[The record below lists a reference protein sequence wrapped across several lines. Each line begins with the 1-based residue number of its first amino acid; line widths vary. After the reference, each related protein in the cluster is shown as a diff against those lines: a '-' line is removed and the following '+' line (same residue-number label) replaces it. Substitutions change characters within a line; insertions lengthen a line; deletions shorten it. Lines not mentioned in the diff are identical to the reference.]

1 MTLEKSSPFTP
12 GNPVRADL
20 FAGRH
25 QQIQDVSNYLMQAAS
40 GRMENV
46 FLTGERGI
54 GKSSF
59 ASFTLQKARANNN
72 MVGVHIF
79 LGGVTTLEELV
90 RKVIEEL
97 INEISD
103 RSWYDTVSEFLG
115 DYVRKVGVFGVTI
128 EFRPPIENL
137 SHIVGNFPDVLG
149 GLLARISEHND
160 GVLIILDD
168 INGLAE
174 TGLFANWYKSVVDHT
189 ATHFGAYPA
198 LIMLSGLPEKRDQL
212 ATQQRSLLRVFRVL
226 DLGRLSDQEVESFF
240 GKAFARADMNLT
252 DDAMRVMVHFS
263 SGLPI
268 MMQEIGDATFW
279 EDADGTISEED
290 AISGVGRAALNVGR
304 KYMHPSVYNALRS
317 DRYQTIIRKLAVDS
331 IQPSFTRQEV
341 ASRLTPEELGV
352 FDNFLR
358 RLRKLGV
365 VELDPTGG
373 RGTYRY
379 TNQIFPIYM
388 YAESQAFG
396 QQ

>member
-12 GNPVRADL
+12 GNPVRAEL

-174 TGLFANWYKSVVDHT
+174 TSLFANWYKSVVDHT

-212 ATQQRSLLRVFRVL
+212 ATQQPSLLRVFRAL
-226 DLGRLSDQEVESFF
+226 ELGRLSDQEVEAFF
-240 GKAFARADMNLT
+240 ENAFASADMNLT
-252 DDAMRVMVHFS
+252 DEAMRVMVHFS

-279 EDADGTISEED
+279 EDTDGTISEED
-290 AISGVGRAALNVGR
+290 AISGVGRAALNIGR
-304 KYMHPSVYNALRS
+304 KYMNPSVYNALRS
-317 DRYQTIIRKLAVDS
+317 DRYQTIIRKLAIDS

-341 ASRLTPEELGV
+341 ASRLTDEELGV

-373 RGTYRY
+373 RGSYRY
-379 TNQIFPIYM
+379 TNQIFPVYM

>member
-1 MTLEKSSPFTP
+1 MTPEKSSPFTP
-12 GNPVRADL
+12 GNPVRAEL

-149 GLLARISEHND
+149 GLLARISQHND

-212 ATQQRSLLRVFRVL
+212 ATQQPSLLRVFRAL
-226 DLGRLSDQEVESFF
+226 ELGRLSDQEVESFF
-240 GKAFARADMNLT
+240 EMAFASADMNLT
-252 DDAMRVMVHFS
+252 DEAMRVMVHFS

-279 EDADGTISEED
+279 EDADGAISKQD
-290 AISGVGRAALNVGR
+290 AISGVGSAALNIGR
-304 KYMHPSVYNALRS
+304 KYMHPSVYNAIRS

-341 ASRLTPEELGV
+341 ASSLTPEELGV

-396 QQ
+396 QK

>member
-12 GNPVRADL
+12 GNPVRAEL
-20 FAGRH
+20 FAGRR

-174 TGLFANWYKSVVDHT
+174 TSLFANWYKSVVDHT

-212 ATQQRSLLRVFRVL
+212 ATQQPSLLRVFRAL
-226 DLGRLSDQEVESFF
+226 ELGRLSDQEVESFF
-240 GKAFARADMNLT
+240 GKAFASADMNLT

-279 EDADGTISEED
+279 EDTDGVVSKQD
-290 AISGVGRAALNVGR
+290 AVFGVIRAATNVGR
-304 KYMHPSVYNALRS
+304 KYMTPNVYNALRS

-341 ASRLTPEELGV
+341 ASRLTDEELGV

-373 RGTYRY
+373 RGSYRY
-379 TNQIFPIYM
+379 TNQIFPVYM

>member
-12 GNPVRADL
+12 GNPARAEL
-20 FAGRH
+20 FAGRL
-25 QQIQDVSNYLMQAAS
+25 QQIQAVSNYLMQAAS

-90 RKVIEEL
+90 RKIIEDL

-103 RSWYDTVSEFLG
+103 RSWYDSVSEFLG

-149 GLLARISEHND
+149 GLLARISQHND

-365 VELDPTGG
+365 VELYPTGG

>member
-12 GNPVRADL
+12 GNPVRAEL

-25 QQIQDVSNYLMQAAS
+25 QQIQDVSNYLMQASS

-174 TGLFANWYKSVVDHT
+174 TSLFANWYKSVVDHT
-189 ATHFGAYPA
+189 ATHFGVYPA

-212 ATQQRSLLRVFRVL
+212 ATQQPSLLRVFRAL
-226 DLGRLSDQEVESFF
+226 ELGRLSDQEVESFF
-240 GKAFARADMNLT
+240 GKAFASADMNLT
-252 DDAMRVMVHFS
+252 DEAMRVMVHFS

-279 EDADGTISEED
+279 EDTDGAISEED
-290 AISGVGRAALNVGR
+290 AISGVGRAALNIGR
-304 KYMHPSVYNALRS
+304 KYMNPSVYNALRS
-317 DRYQTIIRKLAVDS
+317 DRYQAIIRKLAVDS

-341 ASRLTPEELGV
+341 ASRLTDEELGV

-373 RGTYRY
+373 RGSYRY
-379 TNQIFPIYM
+379 TNQIFPVYM
-388 YAESQAFG
+388 YVEAQVFG

>member
-1 MTLEKSSPFTP
+1 MTPEKSSPFTP

-79 LGGVTTLEELV
+79 LGGVTTLDELV

-103 RSWYDTVSEFLG
+103 RSWYDTVSELLG

-212 ATQQRSLLRVFRVL
+212 ATQQRSLLRVFRAL
-226 DLGRLSDQEVESFF
+226 ELGRLSDQEVESFF
-240 GKAFARADMNLT
+240 ERAFASANMNLT
-252 DDAMRVMVHFS
+252 DEAMRVMVHFS

-279 EDADGTISEED
+279 ENADGAISKQD
-290 AISGVGRAALNVGR
+290 AISGVVRAAFNVGI
-304 KYMHPSVYNALRS
+304 KYMTPNVYNTLRS
-317 DRYQTIIRKLAVDS
+317 SRYQTIIRKLADDL
-331 IQPSFTRQEV
+331 QPGFTRQEV

-373 RGTYRY
+373 RGSYRY
-379 TNQIFPIYM
+379 TNQIFPVYM

>member
-79 LGGVTTLEELV
+79 LGGVTTLDELV

-290 AISGVGRAALNVGR
+290 AISGVGSAALNIGR